1 VRETLYFIAPAFKFT
16 VLTGTH
22 CPLKLV
28 NPATPFVI
36 SNSHLSEMG
45 VLGFECDIVMLVVVT
60 SRKSRDARCRYGFAM
75 ESPMALVL
83 WEAQFGDFCNGAQ
96 VIIDQFIS
104 SAEQKW
110 QVSPPSA
117 LPTVRAMLIL
127 TTLAAEAKRHCSAA
141 AARFRG
147 SGTRAQQR

>member
-1 VRETLYFIAPAFKFT
+1 MIRRASVRETLYYITPAFKFT
-16 VLTGTH
+16 ANPLLYHPRAFKFTANPLLHHPRAFKFTALTGTH

-45 VLGFECDIVMLVVVT
+45 VLGFECDIVVIVAVMPHT
-60 SRKSRDARCRYGFAM
+60 SRDTRCRYGFAM
-75 ESPMALVL
+75 ESPMSLVL

-110 QVSPPSA
+110 QA
-117 LPTVRAMLIL
+117 
-127 TTLAAEAKRHCSAA
+127 C
-141 AARFRG
+141 
-147 SGTRAQQR
+147 